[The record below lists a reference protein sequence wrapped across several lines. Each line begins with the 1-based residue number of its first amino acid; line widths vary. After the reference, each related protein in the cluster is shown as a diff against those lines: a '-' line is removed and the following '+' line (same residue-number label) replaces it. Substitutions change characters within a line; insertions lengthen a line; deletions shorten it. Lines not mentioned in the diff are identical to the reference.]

1 MGKRRRKGWMCT
13 MNFWLRQL
21 GTLEFWETLLD
32 SFGNLGP
39 IAPITLAMVESFFP
53 PLPLIAI
60 VALNVA
66 AHGGLFGFVYSWVGV
81 MLGGTLMFLF
91 WRRVLKQFFWKF
103 ASRSQKLEKAE
114 RWVSRFDVSSLFM
127 LSVLPFTPS
136 SFMHFAFGI
145 SDFDEKRYLITMLLG
160 KGVMVAMM
168 ALFGQSL
175 VRSMKN
181 PVYLVLAVVIWGAMY
196 WGSKRFCK
204 KHDL

>member
-1 MGKRRRKGWMCT
+1 MEST
-13 MNFWLRQL
+13 LISFVHQL
-21 GTLEFWETLLD
+21 GTLEFWQTLLD
-32 SFGNLGP
+32 SFGDLGP
-39 IAPITLAMVESFFP
+39 LAPIFLAMVESFFP

-114 RWVSRFDVSSLFM
+114 QWVSRFDVSSLFM

-136 SFMHFAFGI
+136 SFMHFAFSI

-175 VRSMKN
+175 VSSMKN

-196 WGSKRFCK
+196 WGRKRFCK

>member
-1 MGKRRRKGWMCT
+1 ME
-13 MNFWLRQL
+13 FLHQL

-32 SFGNLGP
+32 GFGDLGP
-39 IAPITLAMVESFFP
+39 LAPITLAMVESFFP

-66 AHGGLFGFVYSWVGV
+66 AHGGFLGFAYSWIGV
-81 MLGGTLMFLF
+81 LLGGTLMFLL
-91 WRRVLKQFFWKF
+91 WRRVVKRFFWKV
-103 ASRSQKLEKAE
+103 ASRSEKLEKAQ
-114 RWVSRFDVSSLFM
+114 RWVSRLDVASLFM

-168 ALFGQSL
+168 ALLGQSL
-175 VRSMKN
+175 VSSLKN
-181 PVYLVLAVVIWGAMY
+181 PVYLILAVALWGGMY
-196 WGSKRFCK
+196 WASKQFCK
-204 KHDL
+204 KHDI